1 MDKIITSFV
10 GLDVHKDSIAMGV
23 ASDWLHPAAS
33 RKLGFRLVVSRP
45 QELPLQSL
53 AEPCVRFSPHT
64 APSVRSGANQWRQCT
79 NRCGSRRATRMS
91 QRPLRRF

>member
-33 RKLGFRLVVSRP
+33 RKLGFQSF
-45 QELPLQSL
+45 QNPLNL
-53 AEPCVRFSPHT
+53 
-64 APSVRSGANQWRQCT
+64 SGANSVYLTVWAMFLGSGASAGR
-79 NRCGSRRATRMS
+79 SRRI
-91 QRPLRRF
+91 RPLSRPPND

>member
-33 RKLGFRLVVSRP
+33 RKLGFRLV
-45 QELPLQSL
+45 LP
-53 AEPCVRFSPHT
+53 EPLESI
-64 APSVRSGANQWRQCT
+64 WRQFRVPYCMG
-79 NRCGSRRATRMS
+79 NVLGFRCICGPFT
-91 QRPLRRF
+91 